1 MLQLEKRQNI
11 IDIPFSKIHN
21 DQIEFQIKDIQTLF
35 DPQHYHDIE
44 YPHRLSFNVIMIV
57 IEGEGKHFID
67 FKTYEYKTGSIFFIA
82 KGQIHAFSINKKAK
96 CFLLQF
102 TDTFLNR
109 LVKNYL
115 NDIFDFMR
123 FSPHMSLDKGSF
135 LPILENFKL
144 LKAEYQKDVDLLKEP
159 ILQSLLQAFLLTLK
173 RERTNQTLTLTHN
186 DQKLYHDFLNLVR
199 KKHKYSLHVKDYL
212 KALDVSIKT
221 LSNVI
226 NKYTGHSTKVYLNE
240 YLLLE
245 IKRYLLDEGLTLQ
258 EITHKLDFDEP
269 TNLVKFFKRFE
280 KMTPSEFKNAA
291 STASNNEA
299 L

>member
-1 MLQLEKRQNI
+1 MKKSI
-11 IDIPFSKIHN
+11 IDIPFSKIHD

-35 DPQHYHDIE
+35 DPEHYHDIE
-44 YPHRLSFNVIMIV
+44 YPHRLNFNVIMIV

-67 FKTYEYKTGSIFFIA
+67 FETYEYKKGSIFFIA
-82 KGQIHAFSINKKAK
+82 KGQIHAFSVNKQVK

-109 LVKNYL
+109 LVKDYL

-123 FSPHMSLDKGSF
+123 YPPHISLKQSSF
-135 LPILENFKL
+135 LPLLENFNL
-144 LKAEYQKDVDLLKEP
+144 LNNEYQKDVDTLKEP

-173 RERTNQTLTLTHN
+173 RERTNQVSAVTN
-186 DQKLYHDFLNLVR
+186 KDKKLYHDFLNIVR
-199 KKHKYSLHVKDYL
+199 KKHKYSLHVNDYL
-212 KALDVSIKT
+212 KELGVSIKT
-221 LSNVI
+221 LSNVL
-226 NKYTGHSTKVYLNE
+226 NKYTGRSTKIYLNE

-258 EITHKLDFDEP
+258 EIANKLDFDEP

-280 KMTPSEFKNAA
+280 KMTPSEFKNAV
-291 STASNNEA
+291 SVNNNQFSYT